1 MSLVPGPVTHYRVA
15 GATLEVSDY
24 GHAVSESNV
33 HSFERKSSDL
43 ESNKGP
49 PVSLHIPINH
59 SSATIDLSG
68 LFYSSI
74 SYNYK
79 CPTGTNGFIKLML
92 VQENPFAMKLR
103 KPETSPTR

>member
-1 MSLVPGPVTHYRVA
+1 MSLVPGPVTLYTVV

-33 HSFERKSSDL
+33 HSYERKSSDL
-43 ESNKGP
+43 ESNKSST
-49 PVSLHIPINH
+49 VSLHLPIKPFF
-59 SSATIDLSG
+59 ATIDLSE
-68 LFYSSI
+68 LVYSSI